1 MIKLGVIFNM
11 GIFLIICLFALI
23 AVNMPIG
30 FAIGISSAATLIF
43 SYHKPL
49 LLIPQ
54 RMVIGTDKFALMAI
68 PFFILI
74 GVLMEK
80 SKISKSLI
88 ELATKLVGHIT
99 GGLSIVV
106 VLASM
111 FFAAISGSGP
121 ATVAAIGSITIP
133 EMEKGGYSKKFATG
147 IAASAGALGP
157 IIPPSIPMIIYGV
170 TAEESITK
178 LFLGGFGA
186 GFLLATIMIIICYFK
201 ARKEKVPRVKY
212 VHSIKDIFMGIW
224 QAKYAIGAPLIVLGG
239 IYGGIFTPTE
249 AGAIGSVYTIIIG
262 FLFTRTLNLKK
273 LMEAFLKTAELSAVI
288 MFIIANAA
296 LFGWLMTSGGVP
308 QTISRF
314 ILSISDN
321 KIILLI
327 LINIILLITG
337 ALMDTVAAII
347 ILVPVFL
354 PIANQLGIDP
364 IHFGIIV
371 VVNLVI
377 GYLTPPVGYN
387 LYIAGPIAGLS
398 FEETSSAV
406 LIFLFGAII
415 GLILITYIPGI
426 ALFFPR
432 LFA

>member
-1 MIKLGVIFNM
+1 
-11 GIFLIICLFALI
+11 
-23 AVNMPIG
+23 
-30 FAIGISSAATLIF
+30 
-43 SYHKPL
+43 
-49 LLIPQ
+49 
-54 RMVIGTDKFALMAI
+54 
-68 PFFILI
+68 
-74 GVLMEK
+74 
-80 SKISKSLI
+80 
-88 ELATKLVGHIT
+88 
-99 GGLSIVV
+99 
-106 VLASM
+106 
-111 FFAAISGSGP
+111 
-121 ATVAAIGSITIP
+121 
-133 EMEKGGYSKKFATG
+133 MEKGGYSKKFATG

>member
-1 MIKLGVIFNM
+1 M
-11 GIFLIICLFALI
+11 GLLLISSFFILI
-23 AVNMPIG
+23 AFSMPIG
-30 FAIGISSAATLIF
+30 FAIGISSALTLIF

-54 RMVIGTDKFALMAI
+54 QMVVGADKFALMAI

-74 GVLMEK
+74 GILMEK
-80 SKISKSLI
+80 GNISKTLI
-88 ELATKLVGHIT
+88 ELATKLVGFIT
-99 GGLSIVV
+99 GGLSMVV

-121 ATVAAIGSITIP
+121 ATVAAIGSITMP
-133 EMEKGGYSKKFATG
+133 EMVKKGYSRKFATG

-170 TAEESITK
+170 TAEVSITQ

-186 GFLLATIMIIICYFK
+186 GFLLAGILITICYFK
-201 ARKEKVPRVKY
+201 AKKEKVPRSGKISSLKELLVSLWK
-212 VHSIKDIFMGIW
+212 
-224 QAKYAIGAPLIVLGG
+224 AKYALGAPIIVLGG

-249 AGAIGSVYTIIIG
+249 AGAVGCIYTILVG
-262 FLFTRTLNLKK
+262 FLFTKSLSFKK
-273 LMEAFLKTAELSAVI
+273 LKEALLQTAELSAII

-296 LFGWLMTSGGVP
+296 LFGWLMASGRVP
-308 QTISRF
+308 QMVSNFMLGISSNR
-314 ILSISDN
+314 
-321 KIILLI
+321 IILLL
-327 LINIILLITG
+327 LINILLLIVG

-347 ILVPVFL
+347 ILVPVLL
-354 PIANQLGIDP
+354 PIANQLNLDP

-387 LYIAGPIAGLS
+387 LYIAAALSGLS
-398 FEETSSAV
+398 FEETSKSV
-406 LIFLFGAII
+406 LIFLGGAII
-415 GLILITYIPGI
+415 GLLILTYIPAI
-426 ALFFPR
+426 SLFFPR
-432 LFA
+432 LLFH

>member
-1 MIKLGVIFNM
+1 MAILLLLSLFI
-11 GIFLIICLFALI
+11 LIVFS
-23 AVNMPIG
+23 MPIG
-30 FAIGISSAATLIF
+30 FAIGISSALTLVI

-54 RMVIGTDKFALMAI
+54 QLVVGTDKFALMAI

-80 SKISKSLI
+80 GKISQALI
-88 ELATKLVGHIT
+88 ELATRLVGFIT
-99 GGLSIVV
+99 GGLSMVV

-111 FFAAISGSGP
+111 LFAAISGSGP

-133 EMEKGGYSKKFATG
+133 EMVKRGYSKKFATG

-170 TAEESITK
+170 TAEVSITK

-186 GFLLATIMIIICYFK
+186 GFLLGGILIIICYFK
-201 ARKEKVPRVKY
+201 AKREKVPRSG
-212 VHSIKDIFMGIW
+212 SISSLKEVLFSLW
-224 QAKYAIGAPLIVLGG
+224 EAKYALGAPIIVLGG

-249 AGAIGSVYTIIIG
+249 AGAVGCVYTILVG
-262 FLFTRTLNLKK
+262 FLFTKGLSFKK
-273 LMEAFLKTAELSAVI
+273 LKEALLKTAELSAIV

-296 LFGWLMTSGGVP
+296 LFGWLMASGRVP
-308 QTISRF
+308 QMVSNF
-314 ILSISDN
+314 ILSISSD
-321 KIILLI
+321 KIILLL
-327 LINIILLITG
+327 LINILLLIVG
-337 ALMDTVAAII
+337 AIMDTVAAII
-347 ILVPVFL
+347 ILVPALL
-354 PIANQLGIDP
+354 PVAYQLGLDP

-387 LYIAGPIAGLS
+387 LYIAAPLSGLS
-398 FEETSSAV
+398 FEETSKSV
-406 LIFLFGAII
+406 LIFLGGAII
-415 GLILITYIPGI
+415 GLLILTYIPAI
-426 ALFFPR
+426 SLFFPR
-432 LFA
+432 LLFH